1 MPSSHSPPAADRGPL
16 AALAEVRRALLHTQD
31 RDAMLGEAC
40 RLAVEVAGVRMA
52 WVGLARRGDARVV
65 RVAGRAGAVGTY
77 LDDLRIEP
85 EDPVLGAGPT
95 GGCVRD
101 GVAVVSE
108 DIARRPGHGAL
119 AGPRPRPRLRQL
131 GRPAAAA
138 TARWPSGPCAS
149 TPTAPRRSAPELLQA
164 LTALPDDIVVALDRL
179 ALVEQLQEARE
190 ALAHELADEQQ
201 LTRELRRLSDERDAF
216 LSGISHE
223 LRTPLTAIHGFTET
237 LQQHQ
242 RELEPEHRDRLLARI
257 DANVH
262 RLDELIDD
270 LLDLDRFHRGTAT
283 LTRRPERLLRL
294 VHAVLERL
302 PVPEHT
308 LHVQGTEVELPVDAA
323 RIERIVDAL
332 VANAVHHTPAGTT
345 IWVDVRPTEEG
356 AMLVVE
362 DDGPGVPVQL
372 REAVVRPFARGEDP
386 VARGVGIGLS
396 LAAQSAAL
404 HGGQMR
410 LTERPGGGARVEVT
424 LHR

>member
-1 MPSSHSPPAADRGPL
+1 
-16 AALAEVRRALLHTQD
+16 
-31 RDAMLGEAC
+31 MLGA
-40 RLAVEVAGVRMA
+40 LSVYA
-52 WVGLARRGDARVV
+52 DH
-65 RVAGRAGAVGTY
+65 
-77 LDDLRIEP
+77 P
-85 EDPVLGAGPT
+85 
-95 GGCVRD
+95 
-101 GVAVVSE
+101 
-108 DIARRPGHGAL
+108 GAL
-119 AGPRPRPRLRQL
+119 
-131 GRPAAAA
+131 
-138 TARWPSGPCAS
+138 
-149 TPTAPRRSAPELLQA
+149 APELLQA
-164 LTALPDDIVVALDRL
+164 LTALSDDIVVALDRL

-302 PVPEHT
+302 PVPGHT

-345 IWVDVRPTEEG
+345 IWVDVHPTEEG